1 VLPGH
6 ANRAD
11 GVGVVLA
18 IVAAACYA
26 VYTVSAKQLADD
38 GAAMTAAVSTT
49 LIVGGL
55 MLTPWLITA
64 GPGLFTGRALLTA
77 AWLGPVTTAVAYM
90 LFVHGL
96 RTVPAATAG
105 TLSLAEPLVA
115 AVAGIGLLHEH
126 LAVPAVI
133 GCGLL
138 AAGLV
143 FASLRSR
150 PARPRAGQSGVA
162 GATATAR

>member
-1 VLPGH
+1 MSRNYGPFQ
-6 ANRAD
+6 
-11 GVGVVLA
+11 VLA
-18 IVAAACYA
+18 AA
-26 VYTVSAKQLADD
+26 TP
-38 GAAMTAAVSTT
+38 
-49 LIVGGL
+49 LIAGGL

-64 GPGLFTGRALLTA
+64 GPGLFTGRALLTV

-90 LFVHGL
+90 LFVNGL

-138 AAGLV
+138 AAGLAV
-143 FASLRSR
+143 ASLRSR
-150 PARPRAGQSGVA
+150 PARPREGQPGVA
-162 GATATAR
+162 GATAAAR